1 MSDNLKLSN
10 QICHRYYVAS
20 NAITRAYRPFLTE
33 LDLTYPQYIVMLS
46 MWENDEVDIG
56 HIKQETM
63 IDGGAL
69 SLMLKKLELKGLLHL
84 KISEQ
89 DARSKIV
96 CLTGA
101 GKSLK
106 AEAED
111 IPGKL
116 LCQVPQLSLEEVEL
130 VKSISDKVISSLKS

>member
-20 NAITRAYRPFLTE
+20 NAITRAYRPFLAE

-69 SLMLKKLELKGLLHL
+69 SLMLKKLESKGLIHL
-84 KISEQ
+84 KTSEQ

-96 CLTGA
+96 CLTDA

-111 IPGKL
+111 IPSKL

-130 VKSISDKVISSLKS
+130 VKSISDKVIYSLKR

>member
-20 NAITRAYRPFLTE
+20 NAITRAYRPFLAE

-46 MWENDEVDIG
+46 LWEQDHVDIG
-56 HIKQETM
+56 YIKQTTM

-69 SLMLKKLELKGLLHL
+69 SLMLKKLEAKEMIKLT
-84 KISEQ
+84 SSDQ

-96 CLTGA
+96 KLTEN
-101 GKSLK
+101 GKALK
-106 AEAED
+106 ADAED
-111 IPGKL
+111 IPSKL
-116 LCQVPQLSLEEVEL
+116 MCQVTNLTMEEVEL
-130 VKSISDKVISSLKS
+130 VKSISDKVIDSLKN